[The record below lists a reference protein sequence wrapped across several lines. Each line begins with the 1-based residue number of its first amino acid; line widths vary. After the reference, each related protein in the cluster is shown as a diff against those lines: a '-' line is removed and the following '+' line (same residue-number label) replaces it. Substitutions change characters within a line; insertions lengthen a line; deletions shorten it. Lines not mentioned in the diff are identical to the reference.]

1 MVSRHSNFKDSA
13 WLTRGWAL
21 QELVAPVNAEFYSY
35 VWECIGTKETLKYEI
50 SAITGIYLEVL
61 TGRSQKGCPGQL
73 TGQRGSKMF
82 FTAFSGSLGSIC
94 QCYTAKVSGHS

>member
-1 MVSRHSNFKDSA
+1 MVSKHSNFKDSA

-50 SAITGIYLEVL
+50 SAITGIHLEVL
-61 TGRSQKGCPGQL
+61 TGRSQKFQYY
-73 TGQRGSKMF
+73 KKDV
-82 FTAFSGSLGSIC
+82 LGSQPDIRRN
-94 QCYTAKVSGHS
+94 